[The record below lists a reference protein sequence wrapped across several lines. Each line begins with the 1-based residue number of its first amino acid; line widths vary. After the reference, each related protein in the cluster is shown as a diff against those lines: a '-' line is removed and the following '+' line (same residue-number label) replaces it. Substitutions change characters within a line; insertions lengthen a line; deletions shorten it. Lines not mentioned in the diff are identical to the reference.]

1 MSDKIKPRHLA
12 RKVVLYVR
20 QSSPHQVMHNQE
32 SRRLQYAMKDRLRHL
47 GWNDLYQISLR
58 PTHHSILRDGPSG
71 LLRMR

>member
-32 SRRLQYAMKDRLRHL
+32 SRRLRYAMKDRLRQL
-47 GWNDLYQISLR
+47 GWNEIDWSMTTSAVR
-58 PTHHSILRDGPSG
+58 RAAP
-71 LLRMR
+71 